1 MIHTVQDISRLLV
14 AGFSDWGQFGY
25 VDVKTNGVMTL
36 FNYSPMAAVND
47 VWLPFERLS
56 RGLIINNQTGEI
68 IARPFDKF
76 FNYGQGGR
84 YPEPGATI
92 EQVTD
97 KIDGSLGILYTDAN
111 DGVRKIATRG
121 SFDGEQAQWAT
132 RFLQQHHA
140 ALATTPLG
148 VPTLLFEIV
157 YPQNRIVVDYGD
169 KEGLILLAARE
180 PQSGRYLSYS
190 NLLVIARQ
198 FGLEITPDNAYRN
211 GYEYMAE
218 AEDIQRYLAGKA
230 DHNFEGFVAHFSDGS
245 LFKFKSAEY
254 LRVHRLVS
262 SLSFNRVL
270 EAIRDGKIDD
280 WSGAIPEDLRVQV
293 DSWRAAIVKQVDTLC
308 AVVESAYTLSPRNRD
323 QKTFALW
330 AKKEFPG
337 IAPYLFRRHAG
348 KEYLSYIFKTH
359 EFKEVL

>member
-25 VDVKTNGVMTL
+25 VDAKTNGAMTL

-68 IARPFDKF
+68 VARPFDKF

-84 YPEPGATI
+84 FPEEGAVVS
-92 EQVTD
+92 QVTE
-97 KIDGSLGILYTDAN
+97 KMDGSLGILYTDAN

-121 SFDGEQAQWAT
+121 SFDGEQARWAT
-132 RFLQQHHA
+132 RFLQQRHT

-148 VPTLLFEIV
+148 IPTLLFEIV

-180 PQSGRYLSYS
+180 PQSGRYLSYR
-190 NLLVIARQ
+190 NLLVIAEQ
-198 FGLEITPDNAYRN
+198 FGLEIAPELSLYSGTVLVGDV
-211 GYEYMAE
+211 EY
-218 AEDIQRYLAGKA
+218 LVNGKA
-230 DHNFEGFVAHFSDGS
+230 DHNFEGYVVQFSDGN
-245 LFKFKSAEY
+245 LFKFKSPEY
-254 LRVHRLVS
+254 LRVHKLVS

-280 WSGAIPEDLRVQV
+280 WSGAIPPDLRVQV
-293 DSWRAAIVKQVDTLC
+293 DSWRAAIVQQVDTLC
-308 AVVESAYTLSPRNRD
+308 AVVESAYLLSPRNGS

-330 AKKEFPG
+330 VNKEFPG

-359 EFKEVL
+359 VFKEVLP